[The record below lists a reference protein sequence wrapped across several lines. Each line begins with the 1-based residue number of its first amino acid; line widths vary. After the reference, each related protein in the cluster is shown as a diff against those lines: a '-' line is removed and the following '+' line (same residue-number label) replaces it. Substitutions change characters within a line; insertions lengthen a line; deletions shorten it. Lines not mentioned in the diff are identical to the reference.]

1 MANIVALSSGN
12 FSDSSIWSTGNVPT
26 TGDFVFANNR
36 TILIDTDVTCYEL
49 TNKIDTT
56 LSPVS
61 AAAGG
66 VFNVLSSVN
75 LFVDLFDTGATT
87 LCQISANAAPTIY
100 GQINGG
106 TVAAA
111 RGVDNLGT
119 GTLTV
124 NGLVSGGDVA
134 VSSGTN
140 FAEGVRISSTGNLIL
155 SGSAIGGVKAL
166 NHAIHNFGGGNVTV
180 YGNLSGSP
188 ISTGYGLRFHRG
200 GNCTIYGN
208 LYGLVGFG
216 LVIFG
221 FTGDTNT
228 TFISGDCFG
237 PINNTGASSAFSIAP
252 NNGTTTIYGNIY
264 GSQGILSTAS
274 TTYGGQISQA
284 AGNVYVYGNIYG
296 GIGNGNVSSGL
307 YVAGGTFAS
316 PVNFEFVGNLY
327 GGHSPWGTNNHSAKH
342 ALVIDL
348 ANANLTCGEMK
359 GGLNSLS
366 NVRTFAGSSYAL
378 RVQGAGTIVNVTVP
392 ELRID
397 GAWFSSI
404 IVLNNLQATLNIT
417 TNAYDDANSNQQQP
431 SIYNTINNTAGIL
444 NFTGNIY
451 GKDINVSGATFGN
464 ISNNCAVYQGG
475 ANATINVTGQLIG
488 GVCGTAIHNV
498 GGTTRA
504 TKVVGNRFGTNI
516 IVAGQQASGWAW
528 LGYGLTSKLVVE
540 EIEAGTQGNFPA
552 IGPIYMK
559 DANSKI
565 TLKQFTD
572 NNLTQTLTDPLSAL
586 ATYPIPSNVRNG
598 ISYAGGN
605 LLGTCHVPSV
615 SSVAYGVPVGNSTGQ
630 SILTIDNLLNFDV
643 PEVGSNSIWK
653 RLKNCSTVASTG
665 DQMAALV

>member
-12 FSDSSIWSTGNVPT
+12 FSNPIIWSTGTVPT
-26 TGDFVFANNR
+26 TGDFVYANNR
-36 TILIDTDVTCYEL
+36 TILINTDVTCYEL

-75 LFVDLFDTGATT
+75 LFVDWFDTGATT
-87 LCQISANAAPTIY
+87 LCQISANASPTIF

-106 TVAAA
+106 TVSTA

-119 GTLTV
+119 GTLTIV
-124 NGLVSGGDVA
+124 GLVSGGNGVIA
-134 VSSGTN
+134 TTN
-140 FAEGVRISSTGNLIL
+140 FAEGVRNSSTGNIVL
-155 SGSAIGGVKAL
+155 SGNAIGGVQAS
-166 NHAIHNFGGGNVTV
+166 NHAIHNFGNGNVTV
-180 YGNLSGSP
+180 YGNLSGST
-188 ISTGYGLRFHRG
+188 INTGQALRFHRG

-208 LYGLVGFG
+208 LYGLAGYG
-216 LVIFG
+216 LVINT

-228 TFISGDCFG
+228 TFISGNSFG
-237 PINNTGASSAFSIAP
+237 PINHTGAGYAFFIGP

-264 GSQGILSTAS
+264 GSQGILTTAA
-274 TTYGGQISQA
+274 TYGGQISQA

-296 GIGNGNVSSGL
+296 GIGNGNSSSGL
-307 YVAGGTFAS
+307 LVAGGTFAS

-327 GGHSPWGTNNHSAKH
+327 GGHSPWGTNSHSAKH

-392 ELRID
+392 ELRMEGYWYSPTI
-397 GAWFSSI
+397 F
-404 IVLNNLQATLNIT
+404 LNNLQATLNIT
-417 TNAYDDANSNQQQP
+417 TNAYDDANTNQQAQA
-431 SIYNTINNTAGIL
+431 SYNTIGNAAGIL

-451 GKDINVSGATFGN
+451 GKDINVSGPTFAN
-464 ISNNCAVYQGG
+464 IFTNCAVYQGG

-498 GGTTRA
+498 GGITRA

-559 DANSKI
+559 DSNSKI
-565 TLKQFTD
+565 TLKQFTN
-572 NNLTQTLTDPLSAL
+572 NNLTQTMTDPLSAS
-586 ATYPIPSNVRNG
+586 ATYPVPSNVRNG

-630 SILTIDNLLNFDV
+630 AILTIDNLLNFDV